1 MGAEP
6 GGVAPD
12 ARTPSAK
19 ARATPPLQTQF
30 APLVKSGGL
39 SRNSFQAFRLCH
51 ASEKL
56 PQLLKC
62 LAELADCSFRGP
74 RDQLLLA
81 TLAQRA
87 ATERE
92 EILTS
97 ASAPRKAS
105 SAIAVLDAEQRRASK
120 ASKADREKLARLRES
135 AVAEWRG
142 RVRAV
147 LASSRVEGQYED
159 EQQEDAVQVGQR
171 WLLVLTVLAAHYDVY
186 AAVGTYLRFH
196 EDEAEADSVNAGG
209 EQLDDDECVDPS
221 AATGGPPS
229 KDHGAREEE
238 QAEIAAMLARYKES
252 DGSFGGTRT
261 ATGDHD
267 HEDLPDGSHPAARD
281 EQLLETEGSA
291 NAVRRKL
298 TRYNKKK
305 HPFYALFV
313 SKYASEE
320 FLKLAADLHAMWEAG
335 VLAQLDE
342 ESAETNKFHDF
353 YAELCASEVRALDA
367 FAQPDDVL
375 EPALHRRVFFVG
387 EGEGSVD
394 TVHNS
399 SPGEDLAVE
408 DAAAVHV
415 PLELVFLGAGGAANA
430 AAVKTL
436 ERFGVCSDLV
446 PGGNTP
452 GECCDILAAL
462 AEGSSCLRDVLEN
475 SQRQG
480 LVVFADFFADA
491 AGSAVC
497 SVPEEA
503 QERVEAAMKTLS
515 EDLSAEDFAESF
527 LVMSLAGI
535 ADNAVVTNAG
545 VSATDCIC
553 EYLVC
558 RSLLAIGTSAET
570 GLLLGRTPREVQND
584 PDGSAVEL
592 FRKCTGLNTFVLLDQ
607 HPGGASTTSTTSTT
621 ATTPDTCLKLKM
633 SLYMFLAPNHAA
645 LKDAGSLAKIG
656 KNVLKLPELDELAQ
670 EEYGEATFTS
680 LCGNESAV
688 ELLPLKKQ
696 ASSRLL
702 RVGFSCRCVRPYVF
716 IAGSKNPH
724 EAGSGGI
731 AHTVGAAL
739 AAGVVEAARDA
750 AALQKSFVCTDFL
763 PRVCVKAL
771 GFAAS
776 SCSESGGLHGKL
788 VHHKGKV

>member
-1 MGAEP
+1 MGKMGAEP

-238 QAEIAAMLARYKES
+238 QAEIAAMLA
-252 DGSFGGTRT
+252 
-261 ATGDHD
+261 
-267 HEDLPDGSHPAARD
+267 
-281 EQLLETEGSA
+281 
-291 NAVRRKL
+291 RKL